1 MFSLQINDK
10 WINILGDVD
19 ANYLNLIIV
28 HCIYVSKHHT
38 EPHKYA
44 HYAAIL
50 NKMILKKYNLY
61 V

>member
-19 ANYLNLIIV
+19 ANYLKLIIV
-28 HCIYVSKHHT
+28 LFIYVSKHHT

-44 HYAAIL
+44 HYTSIL
-50 NKMILKKYNLY
+50 NKIILKKYNLY